1 MKKSVKL
8 FCLALVVLLLSSI
21 VVKGV
26 DTSWGSVD
34 VKTASTISP
43 NGYRMSYK
51 TYIPKSA
58 TPTDPAPA
66 IVYMVGGGASLDE
79 SSMLAIEASRRGY
92 IVIVT
97 DVPGNGQ
104 SEPIINSKGGLS
116 GSGDVVPVN
125 SMGEGLNYT
134 AASLEIVKSLTV
146 TDQSQLVFAGHS
158 MGGYYTSIM
167 SQKYADEIT
176 ACLILGTFGFSGN
189 VEEPTDFNYALI
201 LGEGDESSLYRTT
214 NFRTLSEAVQ
224 SPGMKA
230 LFGVAEHEEIEI
242 GKLYGNY
249 ADQTARV
256 VYTPNTMHMLEPDS
270 STVAKLFLKELMAST
285 TAPNNIGASSLVF
298 WIKDVAMLVAFLD
311 FALLLFALVQ
321 MLLDTKVFAGL
332 VLDRETRYIGYQ
344 PKSKAWYAATVAL
357 TVICGCL
364 YIIGYQYY
372 SNFPVVSKLG
382 NAGGKSLWS
391 VATAI
396 LLLIY
401 MLVFHFTQGK
411 KNQATAGDYGLA
423 TKDGKGFDF
432 KYILKSILFA
442 FTVFAIV
449 YSIFVFYATYT
460 GCNIHVVWF
469 NNELA
474 LLEPTKV
481 RYKFIPIL
489 LFMYAFIFMNAMAQ
503 KTISGHE
510 NNVKKEVIFT
520 NLVGTLVMLL
530 MFAAFVFALL
540 VPHICLFAK
549 NRGCFGAETLLGVSV
564 GFWMINMSCYYL
576 NKKTKSIWPGTIT
589 AAVLMTWMCI
599 FATGMNF

>member
-1 MKKSVKL
+1 MKKSVRL
-8 FCLALVVLLLSSI
+8 FCLAVVVLLLSSI
-21 VVKGV
+21 VIKGV
-26 DTSWGSVD
+26 DTSWGTVD
-34 VKTASTISP
+34 VKTASAISP
-43 NGYRMSYK
+43 NGYLMSYK
-51 TYIPKSA
+51 LYIPKSA
-58 TPTDPAPA
+58 TPTNPAPA
-66 IVYMVGGGASLDE
+66 LVYMVGGGASLDE

-104 SEPIINSKGGLS
+104 SEPIINSKGGIS
-116 GSGDVVPVN
+116 GSGEVVPVT
-125 SMGEGLNYT
+125 SIEEGFNYT

-146 TDQSQLVFAGHS
+146 TDTSQLVFAGHS
-158 MGGYYTSIM
+158 MGGYYVSIM
-167 SQKYADEIT
+167 SQKYAEEIK

-189 VEEPTDFNYALI
+189 VEDPTDFNYALI

-214 NFRTLSEAVQ
+214 GYRTLSEAVQ
-224 SPGMKA
+224 SPGMKV
-230 LFGVAEHEEIEI
+230 LFGVAENEEIEV
-242 GKLYGNY
+242 GKLYGDY
-249 ADQTARV
+249 SDQTARV

-270 STVAKLFLKELMAST
+270 PVVANLFLKELMAST
-285 TAPNNIGASSLVF
+285 DAPNNIGAANLVF
-298 WIKDVAMLVAFLD
+298 WIKDVAMLIAFLD
-311 FALLLFALVQ
+311 FALLIFALVQ
-321 MLLDTKVFAGL
+321 MLLETKVFSTL
-332 VLDRETRYIGYQ
+332 VLEREDRYVGYQ
-344 PKSKAWYAATVAL
+344 PKTKAWYAAVAVL

-364 YIIGYQYY
+364 YIIGYQHY
-372 SNFPVVSKLG
+372 SEFPVVSKLG
-382 NAGGKSLWS
+382 NAGGKALWS

-401 MLVFHFTQGK
+401 LLVFHFTQGK
-411 KNQATAGDYGLA
+411 KNQAAAGDYGLA
-423 TKDGKGFDF
+423 TKNTAGFDF

-442 FTVFAIV
+442 FVVFVVV
-449 YSIFVFYATYT
+449 YSVFVFYATYT

-481 RYKFIPIL
+481 QYKFIPIL
-489 LFMYAFIFMNAMAQ
+489 LFMYAFIFMNSMAQ
-503 KTISGHE
+503 KTVSGHE
-510 NNVKKEVIFT
+510 NSVKKEIVFT

-549 NRGCFGAETLLGVSV
+549 NRGCFGAETLLGVAV
-564 GFWMINMSCYYL
+564 GFWMVNISCYYL